1 MPILQWLNK
10 DQAVT
15 DAKNCN
21 YRLLEEVPELSY
33 GESDSENLLIQGDNL
48 EALKALVPSHAGR
61 IKCVYIDPPF
71 NTEQA
76 FDHYDDNLEHSIW
89 LSLMY
94 ARFELLHKL
103 ISEDGTFFLHLDD
116 NQISYA
122 TVICDEIF
130 GRKNRIF
137 LSAFKQSSASGPKAI
152 NPGVVTTASFIVCY
166 AKNKSQWSPNR
177 VFVSKGRDDR
187 YSKFITNIESPV
199 ESWEVVNLR
208 EAFAEYSNVPMKE
221 LKKKYA
227 DKYEEKLHQFVL
239 DNSTSVIRTARV
251 ADKDVGDSA
260 RIALSQSRLTPN
272 VFFKAERNNKPPQYF
287 LNGEQVAFYSS
298 KTKIIDGLKTTAQP
312 LTNIWDDLLS
322 NNLHKEGDVK
332 FKNGKKPEALIKRVL
347 EISTKPGD
355 IVIDSFL
362 GSGST
367 AAASHKMNR
376 RYIGIEIGEQAK
388 THCQPRLQR
397 IVDGEQ
403 TGISKAVDWLGGGGF
418 KFCQLGQTVFDEYGC
433 LNPEIKFPSL
443 AAHIWYL
450 ETKQPMAKKKRSA
463 FIGLHNETAY
473 YLLYN
478 GILGD
483 KRPDGGN
490 VLTSKVL
497 NGLPHIEEHLKAAK
511 QSSRKIVIY
520 GESSRLGEARLK
532 QSNISFK
539 QIPYDVGA
547 L

>member
-10 DQAVT
+10 DDAVVK
-15 DAKNCN
+15 AKHCA

-33 GESDSENLLIQGDNL
+33 GDENNENLLIQGDNL
-48 EALKALVPSHAGR
+48 EALKALIPFYAGKV
-61 IKCVYIDPPF
+61 KCVYIDPPF

-76 FDHYDDNLEHSIW
+76 FEHYDDNIEHSIW
-89 LSLMY
+89 LGLMY
-94 ARFELLHKL
+94 ARFELLNQL
-103 ISEDGTFFLHLDD
+103 LSEEGTFFLHLDD

-137 LSAFKQSSASGPKAI
+137 MSTFKQSSASGPKAI

-166 AKNKSQWSPNR
+166 AKNKSLWSPKK
-177 VFVSKGRDDR
+177 VYVPTKRDDR
-187 YSKFITNIESPV
+187 YTKFIVNKSEPV
-199 ESWEVVNLR
+199 DEWKTILLR
-208 EAFAEYSNVPMKE
+208 EAFAEFSKVSVKD

-227 DKYEEKLHQFVL
+227 DKYEQKLHEFVL
-239 DNSTSVIRTARV
+239 DNAGSVIRTARV
-251 ADKDVGDSA
+251 ADKDVGEEA
-260 RIALSQSRLTPN
+260 KKALANSRDTAGS
-272 VFFKAERNNKPPQYF
+272 FFKADRTGKKPQYF
-287 LNGEQVAFYSS
+287 FSGEQVAFYSS
-298 KTKIIDGLKTTAQP
+298 KARLIDNTKTTVQP

-347 EISTKPGD
+347 ELSTDPGD
-355 IVIDSFL
+355 IVLDSFL

-367 AAASHKMNR
+367 AAAAHKMNR
-376 RYIGIEIGEQAK
+376 RYIGIEIGEHAK
-388 THCQPRLQR
+388 THCQSRLKKV
-397 IVDGEQ
+397 VDGEQ
-403 TGISKAVDWLGGGGF
+403 GGISKSVNWQAGGGF
-418 KFCQLGQTVFDEYGC
+418 HFYQLGQTVFDEYGC
-433 LNPEIKFPSL
+433 LNSDIKFPTL

-450 ETKQPMAKKKRSA
+450 ETKTPLNKQIPSA
-463 FIGLHNETAY
+463 YLGSHNDIAY

-483 KRPDGGN
+483 KRPQGGN

-497 NGLPHIEEHLKAAK
+497 DSLPEITKHQDK
-511 QSSRKIVIY
+511 QIVIY
-520 GESSRLGEARLK
+520 GESTRLGESRLNQAK
-532 QSNISFK
+532 IIFK
-539 QIPYDVGA
+539 QIPYDVSA